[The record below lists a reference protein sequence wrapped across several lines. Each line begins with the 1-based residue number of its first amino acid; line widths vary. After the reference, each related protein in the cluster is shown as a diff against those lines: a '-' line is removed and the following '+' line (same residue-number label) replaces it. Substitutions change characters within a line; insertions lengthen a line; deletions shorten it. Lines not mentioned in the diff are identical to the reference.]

1 MSKNSSLS
9 TSTLTPRSL
18 AAPIP
23 TTDVRGHVLK
33 QRGIVTKQIGD
44 SSQPL
49 RHGRANLR
57 HRLQHADGVTRSGEQ
72 ISNAMTHQAAADNAY
87 FCPPIYACLIRC

>member
-49 RHGRANLR
+49 RQGCEDLTVQRSQKLSANGDGSRAATSWPMRGRA
-57 HRLQHADGVTRSGEQ
+57 AV
-72 ISNAMTHQAAADNAY
+72 
-87 FCPPIYACLIRC
+87 FC